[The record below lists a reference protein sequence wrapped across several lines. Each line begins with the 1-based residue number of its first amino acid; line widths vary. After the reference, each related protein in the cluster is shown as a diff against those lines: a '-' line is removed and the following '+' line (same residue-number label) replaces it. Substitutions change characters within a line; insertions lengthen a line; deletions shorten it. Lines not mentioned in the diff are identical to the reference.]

1 MVNEKVSRILQE
13 MKKDR
18 ALETYFFRKLG
29 STDSPFRWLELLK
42 ERGYFDPQ
50 NNPVPQ
56 RVDEKKGLYVIPHW
70 NVLGYF
76 DNLSKHIKIKPDKR
90 IIEIFVEIID
100 SIINYRD
107 LKGNRIENYRTDWAV
122 VKALFNLPIDYIT
135 INHIR
140 FLRTALKTTTTLIS
154 GEIIKTVLPHL
165 IRNNSKTLMIEFLK
179 ICLDYRKETTRYFSR
194 YVSILDDYWL
204 NELLGKFKKDIYA
217 VCGLQAAEIGLS
229 KIVSIINEDRSEY
242 SVGCIVTIEDSQQN
256 LEDTYKVQS
265 VFFVRDMLLY
275 AGPERIKSMV
285 RNLLQK
291 DHSLFKRLAL
301 YVISYYYDEL
311 NEIFWKTEENPLDE
325 TETMHELFELFRNN
339 CERFTDEQLD
349 RILFWIETKK
359 YVPPE
364 QISEKP
370 EEIEKFLAYHKK
382 EWLLSLLGSN
392 YKKIRDAYREYD
404 QKNPTKV
411 EHPGFLVWFSGVS
424 IGPEPKPMEREL
436 VNRPNQEIVGYL
448 NSEGEPE
455 SFRIT
460 VKGNSEK
467 FSKDLKPFVNLSREM
482 QHALLSGLYDAWKSN
497 DDFSWDEL
505 LSFILM
511 IVEDEAFWKQERER
525 PSLKDWIVRKAAEL
539 IEIGTKDDAHSF
551 DERLLPSAE
560 KILLILAEKDESELF
575 TTTDLVNSV
584 LNSPKGAIFSAMI
597 YYSLRSVR
605 TKKNGKLNEKIKG
618 YFSKS
623 INKGT
628 LQLELFVTLGL
639 YLITIYY
646 HLEQDWVKENIN
658 RILPKNHEEN
668 WKAALT
674 GYLFASSKVYKEIY
688 KLLKTNNHY
697 GKALNTPF
705 EEEFITRRLVDH
717 ITVGYLNSFE
727 TLDDKE
733 SLICHVIMRN
743 DPKQLSYLV
752 NFFRRASVR
761 ESLTEEMKDRIVPL
775 WEKLVQVLEQ
785 AEIDPKIQEVL
796 ASLSNWITL
805 VDELDQK
812 KVDLLKTSI
821 SYMKADYRFPFFI
834 QDLLKHVDKT
844 PDEVGEIVL
853 KTLDADLFVTM
864 KEENLQLLVRRLY
877 EQKRKNTA
885 DRICILYARKG
896 LFFLKE
902 VYDEYHP

>member
-1 MVNEKVSRILQE
+1 MINEKVSRILQE
-13 MKKDR
+13 IKKDK
-18 ALETYFFRKLG
+18 ALETYFFQKLG
-29 STDSPFRWLELLK
+29 STDNPFRWLEILK

-50 NNPVPQ
+50 NNPAPQ
-56 RVDEKKGLYVIPHW
+56 RVDEKKDLYVIPHW

-76 DNLSKHIKIKPDKR
+76 ENLSKHIKIKPDKR

-107 LKGNRIENYRTDWAV
+107 VEGNRIENYRTDWAI

-135 INHIR
+135 VNHIK
-140 FLRTALKTTTTLIS
+140 FLKTALQTSTTLIS

-179 ICLDYRKETTRYFSR
+179 ICLDYRKEITPYFSR

-204 NELLGKFKKDIYA
+204 NELLKKFKKDIYE
-217 VCGLQAAEIGLS
+217 VCGLEAAKIGIS
-229 KIVSIINEDRSEY
+229 KIESIINENRSEY
-242 SVGCIVTIEDSQQN
+242 GIGYIVTIEDSQHN

-265 VFFVRDMLLY
+265 VFFVRDVLIY
-275 AGPERIKSMV
+275 AGPERVKSMV
-285 RNLLQK
+285 KNLLQK
-291 DHSLFKRLAL
+291 DHSIFKRLAL

-311 NEIFWKTEENPLDE
+311 NEIFWKTEENPLE
-325 TETMHELFELFRNN
+325 EIEIKHELFELFKNN
-339 CERFTDEQLD
+339 CEKFTDEQLE

-370 EEIEKFLAYHKK
+370 EEIEKFLAYRKK

-392 YKKIRDAYREYD
+392 YKKIQDTYREYD
-404 QKNPTKV
+404 QKNPTKI
-411 EHPGFLVWFSGVS
+411 EHPGFLIWFSGVLV
-424 IGPEPKPMEREL
+424 GPEPKPMEREL
-436 VNRPNQEIVGYL
+436 INRPNQEIVEYL
-448 NSEGEPE
+448 NSQGNPE

-460 VKGNSEK
+460 VKRNPKK
-467 FSKDLKPFVNLSREM
+467 FSKDMKPFLNLSREM
-482 QHALLSGLYDAWKSN
+482 QHALLSGLYDAWRSN

-511 IVEDEAFWKQERER
+511 IVEDEVFWKQEHEGS
-525 PSLKDWIVRKAAEL
+525 SLKDWIVRNAAEL

-551 DERLLPSAE
+551 DEHLLPLAE
-560 KILLILAEKDESELF
+560 KILLILAEKDKSVLF

-584 LNSPKGAIFSAMI
+584 LNSTKGAIFSAMI
-597 YYSLRSVR
+597 YYSLRSAR
-605 TKKNGKLNEKIKG
+605 IKKNRKLNEAIKT
-618 YFSKS
+618 YFEKS

-628 LQLELFVTLGL
+628 LQIELFETLGL

-658 RILPKNHEEN
+658 RILPKDHEKN

-674 GYLFASSKVYKEIY
+674 GYLFASSRIYKEIY
-688 KLLKTNNHY
+688 ELLKTNNHY
-697 GKALNTPF
+697 HKAINTTF
-705 EEEFITRRLVDH
+705 EEEFVIRRLVDH

-727 TLDDKE
+727 LLEDEK
-733 SLICHVIMRN
+733 SLICQVITKC

-752 NFFRRASVR
+752 NFFRRASIR
-761 ESLTEEMKDRIVPL
+761 DSLTEELKVKIVPL

-785 AEIDPKIQEVL
+785 SENDPKIQEVL

-805 VDELDQK
+805 IDELDQR
-812 KVDLLKTSI
+812 KVDLLKASI
-821 SYMKADYRFPFFI
+821 SYMKADYRLAFFI
-834 QDLLKHVDKT
+834 ENLLKHVDKT

-853 KTLDADLFVTM
+853 EMLNAGLFVTI
-864 KEENLQLLVRRLY
+864 EEKNLQHLVRRLY
-877 EQKRKNTA
+877 EQERKDIA
-885 DRICILYARKG
+885 DKICYLYARKG
-896 LFFLKE
+896 IFFLKE
-902 VYDEYHP
+902 VYDEYNP